1 MADVLRKAIA
11 GSTYA
16 VLDLVD
22 AVEQPSYFEDGDE
35 VVPTGKPADGPLGKR
50 PPSKGVDTTKNIYP
64 ETKDP
69 DSGDAVA
76 HVEQGSVEDAPTYKS
91 PDEVAVSASTI
102 AKSLVSKGKGIAD
115 DIRETMDDLGG
126 ALHELREVEE
136 ALVARQER
144 ARNQASEMDD
154 AREISAAAVR

>member
-1 MADVLRKAIA
+1 MADVLRKALA

-22 AVEQPSYFEDGDE
+22 AVEQPSYFKDGDD
-35 VVPTGKPADGPLGKR
+35 VVPTGDPADGPLGKR

-76 HVEQGSVEDAPTYKS
+76 HVAYPTEVKDAPTYKS

-102 AKSLVSKGKGIAD
+102 VRSLVSKKGIAD